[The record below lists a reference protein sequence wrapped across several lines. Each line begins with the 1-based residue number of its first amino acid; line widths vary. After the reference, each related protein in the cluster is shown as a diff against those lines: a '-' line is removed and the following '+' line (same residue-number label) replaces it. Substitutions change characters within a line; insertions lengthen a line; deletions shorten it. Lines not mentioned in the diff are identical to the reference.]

1 MPVTRF
7 WLLSR
12 TIDRIA
18 AEEMIRSVQVA
29 ASVQSAEGFKDLMTQ
44 LNAQMG
50 VVVEIDQKKK
60 IMSEKLDRAGLA
72 ALKAMKP
79 VGSVV

>member
-1 MPVTRF
+1 
-7 WLLSR
+7 
-12 TIDRIA
+12 
-18 AEEMIRSVQVA
+18 
-29 ASVQSAEGFKDLMTQ
+29 MTQ